1 MKGATLGAKGVMSD
15 SGWSNSIIFRTYLE
29 DRLVPHIRRGNDD
42 KQPILFV
49 YDGHSSLVSPQLIE
63 WANSNNLI
71 MFVLPAHT
79 SHLLQPLD
87 VSDFG
92 PNKKYYY
99 NECATY
105 MKSNIGQTITRY
117 EMCEIACKAF
127 TQSYDLSNFILGF
140 KKMGFTDAQMRLL
153 KNKN

>member
-1 MKGATLGAKGVMSD
+1 
-15 SGWSNSIIFRTYLE
+15 
-29 DRLVPHIRRGNDD
+29 
-42 KQPILFV
+42 
-49 YDGHSSLVSPQLIE
+49 
-63 WANSNNLI
+63 

-92 PNKKYYY
+92 PNKKYCY

-105 MKSNIGQTITRY
+105 MKSNIGLTITRY

-127 TQSYDLSNFILGF
+127 LKAMTPGNFISGF
-140 KKMGFTDAQMRLL
+140 KKTGIYRCSNEAIKIKTVP
-153 KNKN
+153 K